1 MTARLTQ
8 ILKMLEKTPADA
20 FLLYGAALEHKK
32 AGDFQQ
38 AIDFLDRTITV
49 DAGYCY
55 AYYQKGQCQESLNDF
70 EGAATT
76 YRTGIAAARQVG
88 DAKAEGELSQALSI
102 VE

>member
-1 MTARLTQ
+1 MTRMEQLHRL
-8 ILKMLEKTPADA
+8 LERTPNDP
-20 FLLYGAALEHKK
+20 FLLYGIALEHKK
-32 AGDFQQ
+32 AGEGRA
-38 AIDFLDRTITV
+38 AIEWLDKTIAT
-49 DAGYCY
+49 DAKYCY